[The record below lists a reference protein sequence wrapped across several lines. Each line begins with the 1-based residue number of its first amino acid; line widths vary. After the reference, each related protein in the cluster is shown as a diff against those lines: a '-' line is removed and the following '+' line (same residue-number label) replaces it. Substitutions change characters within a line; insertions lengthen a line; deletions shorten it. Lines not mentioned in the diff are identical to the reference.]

1 MKEVLAPYVP
11 DHALDGVFE
20 LIRLNQVRLKIVNER
35 KTRHGDYRKNSDGTH
50 TITVNASLNKY
61 KFLMTLIHEL
71 AHLVAFKKFGHSI
84 KPHGMEWK
92 FTYQQMMLPYLR
104 PEIFPHEI
112 LPLMA
117 RHFKN
122 PTASSDTDASLF
134 LALKQFDAKSDLYY
148 VFELP
153 QGAFFR
159 VSSGKIFRKGPLR
172 IKRYECVEVSTQ
184 RRFAFSPNAEVELLP
199 S

>member
-1 MKEVLAPYVP
+1 MKEVLAPYIP

-20 LIRLNQVRLKIVNER
+20 LIRFNQVRLKIVNER
-35 KTRHGDYRKNSDGTH
+35 KTRHGDYKKNPDGTH

-117 RHFKN
+117 RHFKS
-122 PTASSDTDASLF
+122 PTASSDTDATLS

-159 VSSGKIFRKGPLR
+159 LSNGKIFQKGPLR
-172 IKRYECVEVSTQ
+172 IKRYECIEVSTQ

>member
-1 MKEVLAPYVP
+1 MKEVLVPYIP
-11 DHALDGVFE
+11 EYALNGVFE
-20 LIRLNQVRLKIVNER
+20 LIKDHQVQLKIVNER
-35 KTRHGDYRKNSDGTH
+35 RTRHGDYRKNPDGSH

-71 AHLVAFKKFGHSI
+71 AHLVAFKRFGRAI
-84 KPHGMEWK
+84 KPHGREWK
-92 FTYQQMMLPYLR
+92 YTYQQMMLPYLR
-104 PEIFPHEI
+104 PEIFPNQL

-122 PTASSDTDASLF
+122 PTASSDTDTMLS
-134 LALKQFDAKSDLYY
+134 LALKQFDAKNELNY

-159 VSSGKIFRKGPLR
+159 LSNGRIFQKGPLR
-172 IKRYECVEVSTQ
+172 IKKYECIEVSTQ